1 MTNHEEKLIFPHH
14 GSLNFPEFVACFL
27 NSMIGTGVLRLGSAF
42 NSGIIFTHILNIFIA
57 VISFYS
63 LKLFVLA
70 ASCYHE
76 STFEEVWSVAFT
88 RKLMFIPAICSILSS
103 FSNIMSYLG
112 YLQSSLVQII
122 SYIILLVNKDGQDII
137 RSMEQYSILFGL
149 VIFIVLCVPASISTD
164 LKFVVITSF
173 ISLAFF
179 FCLLIYVIVRFC
191 VMVSRDGF
199 DPNHRFKL
207 FDVKDNISSGISSL
221 TYAYLFYPFA
231 WPGLRHARN
240 STVKGLTNM
249 FAATIIIAF
258 ILYSIMGTFSYLSF
272 FNENTGGIILDYYPS
287 DTTTNEILLIIGH
300 IFTFVYILL
309 TVPVVLNPARYI
321 LLNCINKRDSFPTEI
336 WALIG
341 ITLSLISLFLAN
353 TPDRISD
360 IIFIITD
367 LLTLILLFIFPPIFY
382 LRGFGTKNK
391 LHFVGAIF
399 EILIGLA
406 LISFMIYLDCTS

>member
-1 MTNHEEKLIFPHH
+1 M
-14 GSLNFPEFVACFL
+14 
-27 NSMIGTGVLRLGSAF
+27 
-42 NSGIIFTHILNIFIA
+42 
-57 VISFYS
+57 
-63 LKLFVLA
+63 
-70 ASCYHE
+70 
-76 STFEEVWSVAFT
+76 
-88 RKLMFIPAICSILSS
+88 
-103 FSNIMSYLG
+103 
-112 YLQSSLVQII
+112 
-122 SYIILLVNKDGQDII
+122 
-137 RSMEQYSILFGL
+137 FGL

-164 LKFVVITSF
+164 LKFVVITSY

-207 FDVKDNISSGISSL
+207 FDVKDNISSSISSL

-391 LHFVGAIF
+391 LHFVGSIF